1 MARAVMERHHVL
13 QQNVGQ
19 ESIVLRELIG
29 AGRFDINA
37 TENLLFLSR
46 DEAIAEVTGTV
57 RHAGNHAPI
66 EDFQKS
72 ILSDFAEQR
81 TPSGKTYAQL
91 MELDPSVLSPAD
103 QALRAQIFDQAEQL
117 ALDLRDYTAQSLLEG
132 DLPLSKS
139 DPRYAGLSDAAADA
153 AWRQDIAEV
162 FGDGPDGFEAGR
174 DNLTAYR
181 NEMNTIRA
189 AHGDLRWR
197 AFDTQ
202 HASKYLPF
210 PATFNELFMKSVGFA
225 CSITS

>member
-66 EDFQKS
+66 EEFQKF

-81 TPSGKTYAQL
+81 TPSGKTYTDL
-91 MELDPSVLSPAD
+91 MSAN
-103 QALRAQIFDQAEQL
+103 
-117 ALDLRDYTAQSLLEG
+117 
-132 DLPLSKS
+132 
-139 DPRYAGLSDAAADA
+139 
-153 AWRQDIAEV
+153 
-162 FGDGPDGFEAGR
+162 PDF
-174 DNLTAYR
+174 
-181 NEMNTIRA
+181 
-189 AHGDLRWR
+189 
-197 AFDTQ
+197 
-202 HASKYLPF
+202 S
-210 PATFNELFMKSVGFA
+210 
-225 CSITS
+225 